1 MYETFQF
8 ILHTVEQ
15 HLAFNHFL
23 YILHVFSLT
32 YLNFKVLKKCN
43 SVTTKDIFVLEIVKR
58 RYQMC
63 PTFINGILIHSSS
76 VIQNF
81 VSKHVF

>member
-32 YLNFKVLKKCN
+32 YLIFNVILKFLKN
-43 SVTTKDIFVLEIVKR
+43 VILSQPK
-58 RYQMC
+58 
-63 PTFINGILIHSSS
+63 TFL
-76 VIQNF
+76 F
-81 VSKHVF
+81 WKL